1 MIRNLIA
8 IMTML
13 LTVVLGGASA
23 LAQAPAQPAPQV
35 QAAPAPAPASEA
47 SSASYVLGPND
58 EIEISVFGQTDLG
71 VKTRIKAD
79 GTIIV
84 PFLGTMTAAQRTPA
98 QLSAQIAAAYTQ
110 GGYLTKPSIN
120 VEVTAYASKTA
131 TVLGNV
137 PNAGLYPLD
146 RAYSVAEMVAKAG
159 GVRPDGANAVI
170 LTPAGGTEMRL
181 SLMDV
186 RAASSRMVQPGD
198 TLFVPPAEMVYVYG
212 QVNTPGAYP
221 YINGMTFRQA
231 MAKAGGPTLAGSTRK
246 VEVRREGKKVK
257 VLLDDPAQPEDVLVI
272 KEKLF

>member
-1 MIRNLIA
+1 MIRNLLTL
-8 IMTML
+8 MSML
-13 LTVVLGGASA
+13 LMAA
-23 LAQAPAQPAPQV
+23 LAGTPARAQAPVPSQSQTQTVAPM
-35 QAAPAPAPASEA
+35 AASP
-47 SSASYVLGPND
+47 SASNSYILGPND
-58 EIEISVFGQTDLG
+58 EIEISVFGQADLG

-84 PFLGTMTAAQRTPA
+84 PFLGTLKAADRTSA
-98 QLSAQIAAAYTQ
+98 QLSAEIAAAYAR

-131 TVLGNV
+131 TVLGSV

-146 RAYSVAEMVAKAG
+146 RSYSVAEMVAKAG

-170 LTPAGGTEMRL
+170 VTPAGGTETRL

-186 RAASSRMVQPGD
+186 QAASSRMVQPGD

-212 QVNTPGAYP
+212 QVNDPGAYP
-221 YINGMTFRQA
+221 FISGMTLRQA
-231 MAKAGGPTLAGSTRK
+231 MAKAGGPTLAGSTSK
-246 VEVRREGKKVK
+246 IELRRDGKKVK
-257 VLLDDPAQPEDVLVI
+257 VSLDDPARPEDVLII